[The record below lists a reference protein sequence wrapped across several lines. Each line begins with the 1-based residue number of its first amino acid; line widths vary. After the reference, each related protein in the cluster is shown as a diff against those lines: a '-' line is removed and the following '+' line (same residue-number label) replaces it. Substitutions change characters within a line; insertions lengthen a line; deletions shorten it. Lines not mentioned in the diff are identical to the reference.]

1 MAKTIKFNLICD
13 GQPVRTIEDLQEN
26 FSVEDMLGYFE
37 SGLLLRWL
45 KVRDY
50 KDEYKE
56 VSKISTKDDLEIAKK
71 LIKIFNVETD
81 EKEIAKDVYMLQFLK
96 ERSQKISKYD
106 SNRLEI
112 DEVVKNY
119 TKKYADLVKEQL
131 PELDSKQILLEPAR
145 RNTAP
150 CIAWASYHIRS
161 LNPDAN
167 IVVAPSDHLILKEGE
182 FLAAIEKG
190 LDFVSKSDK
199 LLTLGIKPN
208 RPETG
213 YGYIQI
219 AEQEGDNF
227 YKVKTFTE
235 KPELELA
242 KVFVESGEFYW
253 NSGLFM
259 WNVNTII
266 KAGEALLPELASKL
280 APGKDVYGTPEE
292 KAFIEENFPACP
304 NVSIDFG
311 IMEKA
316 DNVYV
321 SLGDFGWSDLGT
333 WGSLYDLS
341 PKDEQGNVTLKCD
354 SMIYNSNNNI
364 VVLPKGKLAVIEGLE
379 GFLVAE
385 SDNVLLICKKDEE
398 HAIRKYVNDAQMKL
412 GEDYI

>member
-1 MAKTIKFNLICD
+1 MTSKDNYCVIMGGGIGSRFWPFSRKTMPK
-13 GQPVRTIEDLQEN
+13 
-26 FSVEDMLGYFE
+26 
-37 SGLLLRWL
+37 
-45 KVRDY
+45 
-50 KDEYKE
+50 
-56 VSKISTKDDLEIAKK
+56 
-71 LIKIFNVETD
+71 
-81 EKEIAKDVYMLQFLK
+81 QFLDFFGTG
-96 ERSQKISKYD
+96 RSLLQQTFDRFNKIIPTE
-106 SNRLEI
+106 NILI
-112 DEVVKNY
+112 VTNAI
-119 TKKYADLVKEQL
+119 YADLVKEQL

-341 PKDEQGNVTLKCD
+341 PKNEQGNVTLKCD